1 MRNKI
6 PYTVGDGIGQLAS
19 SMFTES
25 GRSQQ
30 QKESEQIRYNPMDK
44 VRKSAH
50 ETYGEYELATNDYE
64 KQMRQ
69 NKLEISEKDQQ
80 YHRELEEMKRKLL
93 ESNDTIHPSKFS
105 SMTQHKDV
113 RSNMLSRVMK
123 PDVKTERD
131 KKDLSSSNYM
141 NLSQHAEARSK
152 GTVGSSLGYGAGL
165 PSYQDTSSK
174 PTPTNQYA
182 GGRIGGGQFQLS
194 SNVKDPSLSYS
205 GSQSY
210 VNFQQQ
216 DYP

>member
-6 PYTVGDGIGQLAS
+6 SYTVGDGIGQLAS

-50 ETYGEYELATNDYE
+50 GAYGEHELATNDYE

-69 NKLEISEKDQQ
+69 NKLEICEKDQQ
-80 YHRELEEMKRKLL
+80 YHKELEEMKRKLL
-93 ESNDTIHPSKFS
+93 ESNDTIHPSKF
-105 SMTQHKDV
+105 KADV

-174 PTPTNQYA
+174 PTPSNQY
-182 GGRIGGGQFQLS
+182 GSGRIGGSQFPLS

-205 GSQSY
+205 GSQSF